1 MFEQICRQA
10 RDITADIL
18 ISSELLSWYDV
29 GTFVDSLLQHLGD
42 GPWQPEI
49 LLVCRE
55 HFEIVASTYN
65 QWVRDGN
72 VRERA
77 EPDAFLRTES
87 TEFSYVSVR
96 RNLCANGIPITA
108 LNYHPA
114 EDFLPRFLRH
124 IGVSADH
131 TISNDRRNP
140 SIGRK
145 ALVATFAANNVATT
159 TEERNQY
166 FTALGKMREF
176 FSPSEFIFGQEAA
189 EAADVLFREDRRFLS
204 DEFGLTLP
212 AFDPAA
218 RQNMFFVDDVE
229 LDEIREATRDLGD
242 AGAAIVDFARGYT
255 RVRR

>member
-1 MFEQICRQA
+1 MFAQIGERA
-10 RDITADIL
+10 RDTSADVL

-87 TEFSYVSVR
+87 TEFSYASIR
-96 RNLCANGIPITA
+96 QNLCANGIAITA

-114 EDFLPRFLRH
+114 EDFVPRFLRH
-124 IGVSADH
+124 IGLSADH
-131 TISNDRRNP
+131 PISNDRRNP

-145 ALVATFAANNVATT
+145 ALVATFAANHVAQT
-159 TEERNQY
+159 TEDRNRY
-166 FTALGKMREF
+166 FAALGKMRGF
-176 FSPSEFIFGQEAA
+176 FSPSEFIFGREAA
-189 EAADVLFREDRRFLS
+189 ETADVLFREDRRFLS

-212 AFDPAA
+212 AFNPAA
-218 RQNMFFVDDVE
+218 RQNMFFVDDAE
-229 LDEIREATRDLGD
+229 LDEITEATRDLGD
-242 AGAAIVDFARGYT
+242 AGEAIVDFARRYT